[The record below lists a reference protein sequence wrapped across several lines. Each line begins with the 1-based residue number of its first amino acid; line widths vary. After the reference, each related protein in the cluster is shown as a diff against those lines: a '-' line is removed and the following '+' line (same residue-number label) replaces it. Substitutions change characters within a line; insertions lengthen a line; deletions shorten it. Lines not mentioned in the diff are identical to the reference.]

1 MAADDELDGCHP
13 AVVLDA
19 RPTLSRAEPGGANF
33 NMTLT
38 NPAPLSIPE
47 GLPILLRDL
56 IHEYTG
62 IYFDAGR
69 FDILLEKLAPLV
81 SARGYRSYM
90 EYYYLLKY
98 EDRQRIEWQQVI
110 EVLSVQET
118 YYWRE
123 IAQINLLVKN
133 VVPAW
138 FASKQTPLRIWSAA
152 CATGEEPY
160 TIAIALQ
167 EAGWG
172 NHPIEIVGSD
182 ASEVALGRAR
192 RAIYRERSFRSMPAE
207 LREKYFREVPEGFET
222 TPLIRS
228 RVRFHRA
235 NILEKREIAGL
246 SSAPVIFCRNL
257 FIYFSPETIRR
268 ALYFLADAM
277 PSEGYLFVGAS
288 ESLRKLSDDFD
299 LQEIQGAFVYV
310 RRPRPEARR

>member
-1 MAADDELDGCHP
+1 MNETGVIQPFCLEP
-13 AVVLDA
+13 
-19 RPTLSRAEPGGANF
+19 PEQLSRAGHDVPNSSGT
-33 NMTLT
+33 MTLT

-47 GLPILLRDL
+47 GLPVLLRDL

-69 FDILLEKLAPLV
+69 FDIMLEKLAPLV

-110 EVLSVQET
+110 EALSVQET
-118 YYWRE
+118 YFWRE
-123 IAQINLLVKN
+123 IAQVNVLVNLLV
-133 VVPAW
+133 PGW
-138 FASKQTPLRIWSAA
+138 FKIGQTPLRIWSAA

-172 NHPIEIVGSD
+172 NHPIEIVASD
-182 ASEVALGRAR
+182 ASEMALAKAR
-192 RAIYRERSFRSMPAE
+192 RGIYRERSFRSIPAH
-207 LREKYFREVPEGFET
+207 LRKKYFTEGAEGDEL

-246 SSAPVIFCRNL
+246 SSAPVIFCRNV
-257 FIYFSPETIRR
+257 FIYFSPDTIRR
-268 ALYFLADAM
+268 ALYYFADGM
-277 PSEGYLFVGAS
+277 PSGAHLFVGAS

-299 LQEIQGAFVYV
+299 LQEIHDAFVYV
-310 RRPRPEARR
+310 RRPWPEARC